1 LCCFNHTRKALY
13 DFYGKLITLT
23 GAFEQLLVK
32 WHLMLEHDMHA
43 WDGAKLLSIESLNMK
58 ELPCKLPFT
67 LLKSA

>member
-1 LCCFNHTRKALY
+1 LCCFSHTRKALY
-13 DFYGKLITLT
+13 DFYGKPITLT

-43 WDGAKLLSIESLNMK
+43 WDGAKLLSIKFFNIK
-58 ELPCKLPFT
+58 ELPCQLPFT